1 MQTNVND
8 LLQSG
13 LKLYFYHLKKGQ
25 VNKAN
30 LILSVTSSVADQE
43 LEASGIRKTYTKY
56 QDPNQET
63 SYDHAYGDTNGGKE

>member
-1 MQTNVND
+1 MQINVND

-30 LILSVTSSVADQE
+30 LILSLTSQVANQE
-43 LEASGIRKTYTKY
+43 LTASGIRKTYTKY

-63 SYDHAYGDTNGGKE
+63 NYDKVYTEVTNG